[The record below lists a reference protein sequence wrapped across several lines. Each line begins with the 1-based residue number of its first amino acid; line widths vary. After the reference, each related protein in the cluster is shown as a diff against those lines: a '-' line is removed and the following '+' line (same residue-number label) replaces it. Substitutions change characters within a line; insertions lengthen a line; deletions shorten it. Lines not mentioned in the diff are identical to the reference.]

1 MSFSPKYIPVS
12 GRNETYVHGVSPN
25 FNMSN
30 EVYKLSLTSC
40 LFFFACFFFF
50 FSFAFLHSGYV
61 SGSIWDLQN
70 FDREELRRKGN
81 PGKSFCNPWGPL
93 RRQLCIFM
101 IVYVEVMQAHAH
113 TKTHFLLHSSTLT
126 PPFPL
131 LTQGYQLV
139 ITGHSLGAGVAS
151 VLALLLRP
159 EYPRL
164 ICYAYSPPG
173 CICRLAVRVLV
184 LSLQ

>member
-1 MSFSPKYIPVS
+1 
-12 GRNETYVHGVSPN
+12 
-25 FNMSN
+25 
-30 EVYKLSLTSC
+30 
-40 LFFFACFFFF
+40 
-50 FSFAFLHSGYV
+50 
-61 SGSIWDLQN
+61 
-70 FDREELRRKGN
+70 
-81 PGKSFCNPWGPL
+81 
-93 RRQLCIFM
+93 
-101 IVYVEVMQAHAH
+101 MQAHVH
-113 TKTHFLLHSSTLT
+113 TNTHFLLHSSTLPFPILI

-131 LTQGYQLV
+131 LAQGYQLV

-184 LSLQ
+184 LLCAQ